1 MAAVISPVGN
11 AIVAAGG
18 VWAGA
23 AMNAI
28 WGVVLVALTWNF
40 VEMGYGATGV
50 ALAYV
55 GAYGVHVVTHA
66 LVARKLL

>member
-1 MAAVISPVGN
+1 MMAVISPVGN
-11 AIVAAGG
+11 AILAAGG

-23 AMNAI
+23 SMNVI
-28 WGVVLVALTWNF
+28 WGVVLVALTWKF
-40 VEMGYGATGV
+40 VEMGWGATGV

-55 GAYGVHVVTHA
+55 GAYGVYMVILA